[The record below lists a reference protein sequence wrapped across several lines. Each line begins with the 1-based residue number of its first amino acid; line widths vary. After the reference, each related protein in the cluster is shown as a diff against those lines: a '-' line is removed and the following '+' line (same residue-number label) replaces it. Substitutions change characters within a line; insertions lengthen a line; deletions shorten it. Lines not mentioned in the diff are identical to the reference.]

1 MAPPRPP
8 AMGLAT
14 RLLVTLLVNRA
25 AAEGQLIDGVVH
37 FKFAEHFKPM
47 LEKLETTTFKVYRG
61 LPLADVPEYTRDAV
75 LTHLAHALDNEL
87 NPSAAISAVEIDDT
101 GANGGCAASE
111 VDWLR
116 GETRVLLRTSML
128 DYKGLKGGWRIYMCD
143 LKIDPRNPTFDEL
156 WLAIYTPKGVYIYQH
171 DMVTALKRD
180 KERASSYMKLAVPGH
195 VADWR
200 RALDMLLP
208 ELKACKRLA
217 MVPFDDPRFQAAF
230 EAHDPRMILGQGA
243 YEGVPLRTQLGYD
256 RDLSLQ
262 AMARA
267 VEKLRFPECR
277 LEVRNADAGRD
288 YDWQRTVIETDLR
301 HDRHSPALGVVK
313 VVHRSATLTY
323 DHDAGAW
330 GLRWGDLKFPIEKVK
345 GREERPFDELYVS
358 FYTPRGVYVYKHNL
372 EIGVKMVDLAKGKK
386 PVQATMYESLI
397 SAEAGI
403 QSWKKALD
411 EHILPALDESG
422 CSWVGF
428 IDFEVEDTLID
439 PYADSRLRARA
450 LHAPSFQPNRCVAV
464 SQPQCTLDADTD
476 EWRAAWLDRFED
488 WWMLTPYR
496 EGLKTCLGALGLH
509 LAARLE
515 RLRQAAFF
523 ATSGDASPAT
533 FSTTQGDAACDWVS
547 EMDEGLA
554 LPDFPPIEHFQF
566 ELPSVPLIPRLL
578 PNTER
583 LLGLGGGGA
592 PSSRHAPGDTTFSV
606 SNAAGSGAHL
616 YSAGAGASGA
626 ALAIVVVAGLRSLR
640 RRAGRLERRAASK

>member
-87 NPSAAISAVEIDDT
+87 NPSADITAVEIDDT

-180 KERASSYMKLAVPGH
+180 KESLSTHFPAYHTPLSYIASDFSSQCHNQERASSYMKLAVPGH

-345 GREERPFDELYVS
+345 GREERYVS
-358 FYTPRGVYVYKHNL
+358 HLCFPIV
-372 EIGVKMVDLAKGKK
+372 
-386 PVQATMYESLI
+386 
-397 SAEAGI
+397 
-403 QSWKKALD
+403 
-411 EHILPALDESG
+411 
-422 CSWVGF
+422 
-428 IDFEVEDTLID
+428 
-439 PYADSRLRARA
+439 
-450 LHAPSFQPNRCVAV
+450 APHFP
-464 SQPQCTLDADTD
+464 
-476 EWRAAWLDRFED
+476 
-488 WWMLTPYR
+488 
-496 EGLKTCLGALGLH
+496 H
-509 LAARLE
+509 
-515 RLRQAAFF
+515 
-523 ATSGDASPAT
+523 ASPLL
-533 FSTTQGDAACDWVS
+533 FSQ
-547 EMDEGLA
+547 A
-554 LPDFPPIEHFQF
+554 L
-566 ELPSVPLIPRLL
+566 
-578 PNTER
+578 
-583 LLGLGGGGA
+583 
-592 PSSRHAPGDTTFSV
+592 
-606 SNAAGSGAHL
+606 
-616 YSAGAGASGA
+616 
-626 ALAIVVVAGLRSLR
+626 
-640 RRAGRLERRAASK
+640 